1 MTVSS
6 FLAWLLALVI
16 GATLMVISGAQATG
30 EVAIRRF
37 AYDLPSSRFR
47 SGAPPQFAGLAGQV
61 LMDFEGEAQ
70 TQVCDQPPDIGRARF
85 VLTARPVFY
94 GLGIAADRLGDL
106 EIPAKQ
112 RT

>member
-47 SGAPPQFAGLAGQV
+47 SGAPAGRSS
-61 LMDFEGEAQ
+61 D
-70 TQVCDQPPDIGRARF
+70 
-85 VLTARPVFY
+85 
-94 GLGIAADRLGDL
+94 
-106 EIPAKQ
+106 
-112 RT
+112 